1 MNAASKGLVEV
12 GISMVLRDQFT
23 RESGRISQS
32 FRSMLADMD
41 TAARAYRS
49 SFGDVS
55 DLALN
60 MVGGMYEAY
69 KYSAGVQNEV
79 FLASKMANATTAE
92 YKDMLK
98 TAQDVNALTP
108 LSAMGVASGE
118 RFLAMAGNSAEEIQN
133 MIGPAAKLASIFSVP
148 LGGKGGVADMI
159 TNIMAGFGYESSKTA
174 EVANDLMVATT
185 SANMSLDDLMATV
198 RYSVADMAAAGV
210 SMRELAAATGALG
223 DVGIQGTM
231 AGTSL
236 GNMIRYLQLSLSGQK
251 KYGFDT
257 LTELGLSVD
266 SFYDKTTGRF
276 LGLHNAFQQFLGAY
290 QGMSQMGRT
299 QDFYNIFGVRGMRG
313 IIPILE
319 AMARGDDKMGEILQ
333 RYDERTGVLDKTLN
347 DWLKSNQGI
356 IDAFDSSLENL
367 KTTFG
372 ELVAAKFSPVLQ
384 FSTSVIDRLNQSI
397 RDPESGGAFVV
408 KSAVTATMVTA
419 AVLTLKGILIGIK
432 GTAGYLSMLQANSSA
447 QTAGIEA
454 ISGVGL
460 PKIQLVL
467 SQGFDGIEAHLRI
480 IQSNQVKMIAAQRG
494 YAFNSAGQLI
504 DPKTGRYVKSKGKDF
519 GKVSGSILM
528 GNWGFD
534 NLGGGSKAAQETAE
548 QLGKKTLGRSI
559 LTVVGKGAGL
569 LARAIPYLGIAI
581 TAVDILSNA
590 IQWLNGSVDENTQA
604 QKEANLR
611 EQRKRDMDIWYE
623 AIKRGVQEGMRGSG
637 IGITVNGEGVGMY
650 TPGTQ
655 MDYTGGLL
663 IGQ

>member
-79 FLASKMANATTAE
+79 FLASKMANATTTE

-98 TAQDVNALTP
+98 TAQEVNALTP
-108 LSAMGVASGE
+108 LSAMDVASGE

-266 SFYDKTTGRF
+266 NFYDKTTGKF

-347 DWLKSNQGI
+347 EWLKSNQGI

-372 ELVAAKFSPVLQ
+372 ELVATKFSPVLQ
-384 FSTSVIDRLNQSI
+384 FGTDVIDQVNQTMQT
-397 RDPESGGAFVV
+397 PGGAFVV
-408 KSAVTATMVTA
+408 KSAVSTTMVTA

-432 GTAGYLSMLQANSSA
+432 GTAGYLSMLQANSTA

-467 SQGFDGIEAHLRI
+467 SQGFDGIEAHLRV

-494 YAFNSAGQLI
+494 FAFNSAGQLI

-519 GKVSGSILM
+519 GTVAGTILM

-534 NLGGGSKAAQETAE
+534 EMGPNRAAQETAE
-548 QLGKKTLGRSI
+548 QMGRKTLGRSI
-559 LTVVGKGAGL
+559 LTVIGKGAGL

-623 AIKRGVQEGMRGSG
+623 AIKRGVEEGMRGSG
-637 IGITVNGEGVGMY
+637 IGITVNGDQVGMY

>member
-98 TAQDVNALTP
+98 TAQEVNALTP
-108 LSAMGVASGE
+108 LSAMDVASGE

-266 SFYDKTTGRF
+266 NFYDKTTGRF

-319 AMARGDDKMGEILQ
+319 AMARGDDKMGEIIQ

-347 DWLKSNQGI
+347 EWLKSNQGI

-372 ELVAAKFSPVLQ
+372 ELVATKFSPVLS
-384 FSTSVIDRLNQSI
+384 FSTDIIDSVNKTMQT
-397 RDPESGGAFVV
+397 PGGGFVV

-419 AVLTLKGILIGIK
+419 AVLTLKGILHGIQ
-432 GTAGYLSMLQANSSA
+432 GTMGYLEMIRANTTA
-447 QTAGIEA
+447 QTAGIES
-454 ISGVGL
+454 ISGAAL

-467 SQGFDGIEAHLRI
+467 ADGFTGIEAHLRI

-494 YAFNSAGQLI
+494 FAFNTAGQLI
-504 DPKTGRYVKSKGKDF
+504 DPKTGRYAKAKGKDF
-519 GKVSGSILM
+519 GTVGSILM
-528 GNWGFD
+528 GD
-534 NLGGGSKAAQETAE
+534 ILGGASQTAGQQAANQAAS
-548 QLGKKTLGRSI
+548 QAGKKAFGRGMIAVVGRAAGMLGR
-559 LTVVGKGAGL
+559 V
-569 LARAIPYLGIAI
+569 IPYIGQAI
-581 TAVDILSNA
+581 FIGDLIYNA
-590 IQWLNGSVDENTQA
+590 IQWLNSSVEENTQA
-604 QKEANLR
+604 QR
-611 EQRKRDMDIWYE
+611 EQMALAMDKKNREIMYK
-623 AIKRGVQEGMRGSG
+623 AIHDAVITGFQGSKIEITQNG
-637 IGITVNGEGVGMY
+637 QPIGTLA
-650 TPGTQ
+650 PG
-655 MDYTGGLL
+655 DSFGYSGDFLLGL
-663 IGQ
+663 